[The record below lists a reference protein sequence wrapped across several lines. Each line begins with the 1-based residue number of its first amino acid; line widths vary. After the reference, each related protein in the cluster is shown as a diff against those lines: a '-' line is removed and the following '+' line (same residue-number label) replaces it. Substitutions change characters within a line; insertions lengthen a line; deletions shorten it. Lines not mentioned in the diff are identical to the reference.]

1 MKRKIYYFILSMGL
15 IAGLTGC
22 TGLIDVQ
29 PENSTTYTN
38 YFQTRQDAESLLTEL
53 LLRMRNGE
61 SARKGLGYILD
72 EDSRYTSLR
81 TMQSGTGDAASVYR
95 LTYQANLI
103 LENAHRFKISEEEL
117 KPYLLQA
124 YFANALGYWRLAR
137 DCGEMVISKSTT
149 DFGPRAKSSVTEMLD
164 EAEKWALLAMDL
176 PKYEEL
182 SGLDGPIIKNYGSK
196 GAAAALLAHLYAW
209 RASVEGKDEYW
220 EKAEEYCSMIIEQK
234 VGNYELAADPE
245 AVVTDVMYRDSKES
259 IWEIANS
266 AQEERFM
273 QNTFIGFP
281 VITSGFTPESGY
293 YASTVYKSTVNKMYE
308 EGDKRREAYFFALDA
323 DVIYLKYDNGNVIPV
338 TECNP
343 GDSILPPGGYD
354 NTKIKRAFIYKF
366 RYPYYKITLNNP
378 TPQYRGLDQSEVIWR
393 LGEIYL
399 LRAECRARQGK
410 DNAVDDLNVIR
421 RRAFGN
427 TEHDFPNAADV
438 EKGLANNI
446 CLAIFRER
454 EKELLQ
460 ENHRYY
466 DVVRNGY
473 CFFNGKD
480 TYDYVRKELPPA
492 FALLTDRDIE
502 DGALYAEVESIF
514 FTNNNLMRQNL
525 YWNRSKQ

>member
-234 VGNYELAADPE
+234 VGN
-245 AVVTDVMYRDSKES
+245 
-259 IWEIANS
+259 
-266 AQEERFM
+266 
-273 QNTFIGFP
+273 
-281 VITSGFTPESGY
+281 
-293 YASTVYKSTVNKMYE
+293 
-308 EGDKRREAYFFALDA
+308 
-323 DVIYLKYDNGNVIPV
+323 
-338 TECNP
+338 
-343 GDSILPPGGYD
+343 
-354 NTKIKRAFIYKF
+354 
-366 RYPYYKITLNNP
+366 
-378 TPQYRGLDQSEVIWR
+378 
-393 LGEIYL
+393 
-399 LRAECRARQGK
+399 
-410 DNAVDDLNVIR
+410 
-421 RRAFGN
+421 
-427 TEHDFPNAADV
+427 
-438 EKGLANNI
+438 
-446 CLAIFRER
+446 
-454 EKELLQ
+454 
-460 ENHRYY
+460 
-466 DVVRNGY
+466 
-473 CFFNGKD
+473 
-480 TYDYVRKELPPA
+480 
-492 FALLTDRDIE
+492 
-502 DGALYAEVESIF
+502 
-514 FTNNNLMRQNL
+514 
-525 YWNRSKQ
+525 